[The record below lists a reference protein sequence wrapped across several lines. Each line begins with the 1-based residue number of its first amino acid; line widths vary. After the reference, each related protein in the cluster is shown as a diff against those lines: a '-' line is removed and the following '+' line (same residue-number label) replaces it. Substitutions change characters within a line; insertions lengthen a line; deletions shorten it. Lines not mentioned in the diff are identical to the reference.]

1 MRPLYPAFSVATNQT
16 TTRLYRLSR
25 FCWTVCCTLNL
36 KIVNI
41 EKCNLYWA
49 INNKEW
55 YEINIYQESLN
66 ILVIIMVQSAMCIDS
81 KYMYIL
87 KECKVFVNIIFS
99 EIVWVKVNSIDFTWV
114 WWVKRDIMFTNM
126 LCQNLLLAFILQY
139 TLFCQNLG

>member
-1 MRPLYPAFSVATNQT
+1 MTRIR
-16 TTRLYRLSR
+16 RLYFWRDYSDSPD
-25 FCWTVCCTLNL
+25 FCLTVSWASNL
-36 KIVNI
+36 EIVNI
-41 EKCNLYWA
+41 RMCNLYWA

-55 YEINIYQESLN
+55 YEINIYLESLN

-81 KYMYIL
+81 KYMFLL

-139 TLFCQNLG
+139 TLFCQKLG